1 VVVVSVTFKTR
12 RWRGLIAL
20 VAAYALVLQG
30 FLATSIVAQA
40 ATQDS
45 AASSSAF
52 FIICSSHSPGGAA
65 QDTDAP
71 AKPDTHCPICTVSAS
86 NVALLPDSVLA
97 PSRHV
102 GLTQRRAFVSSEACI
117 SFHRARAG
125 LSRAPPRRA

>member
-1 VVVVSVTFKTR
+1 MSVTFKAL

-30 FLATSIVAQA
+30 FLAYSIVAQA

-52 FIICSSHSPGGAA
+52 FIICSSHSPDGAA

-86 NVALLPDSVLA
+86 NVALLPEPALA

-102 GLTQRRAFVSSEACI
+102 GLTQRRAFVSAEACI

-125 LSRAPPRRA
+125 LSRAPPQRA

>member
-1 VVVVSVTFKTR
+1 VVVSVTFKTL

-20 VAAYALVLQG
+20 VAVYALVLQG

-45 AASSSAF
+45 AASSSAL

-71 AKPDTHCPICTVSAS
+71 AKPDTQCPVCTVSAS
-86 NVALLPDSVLA
+86 NVALLPEPALA

-102 GLTQRRAFVSSEACI
+102 GLTQRRAFVSVTACI

-125 LSRAPPRRA
+125 LSRAPPQRA